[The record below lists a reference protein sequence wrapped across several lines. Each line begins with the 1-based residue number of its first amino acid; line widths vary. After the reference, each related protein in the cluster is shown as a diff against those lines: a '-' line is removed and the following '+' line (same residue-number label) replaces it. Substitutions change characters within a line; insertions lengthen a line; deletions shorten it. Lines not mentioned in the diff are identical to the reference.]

1 MTAIKKSLG
10 SKEKSK
16 KEHFLQ
22 IYFPISIFLLLV
34 VVTIILIINT
44 SGTGNQSIKKL
55 ADISA
60 VLLIAPTLLSIL
72 IFLAVIILLIG
83 GQGKLLKWIP
93 IYFANFH
100 VFFMK
105 IAVFIMNGSNKIVF
119 PIINTRSKLFSL
131 KSIWKKGKN

>member
-72 IFLAVIILLIG
+72 IFLAVIILLIV

>member
-1 MTAIKKSLG
+1 MPTIKKSFR
-10 SKEKSK
+10 SKEQSEKDK
-16 KEHFLQ
+16 FLQ
-22 IYFPISIFLLLV
+22 IYGPLSVFLILV

-44 SGTGNQSIKKL
+44 SGAGNHSIQKL

-60 VLLIAPTLLSIL
+60 VLLIVPTLLSIL
-72 IFLAVIILLIG
+72 ISLTVIILLLI

-93 IYFANFH
+93 IHFANFH

-119 PIINTRSKLFSL
+119 PIISTRSKLFSL